1 MAKKQK
7 RTMPRRWADP
17 KAAQAAKQGVLA
29 RRRALWLGTG
39 LTGIVIVAAVI
50 GAILQPASKSTPLD
64 GDTRIEGKVSTLVDG
79 IPQEGQTLGLPNA
92 PVTLQVFAD
101 LEDEDTQHWILQLLP
116 RIIKVF
122 VRTNILKIEYLSFK
136 TNTIHP
142 ETFVKQQAAALS
154 AGVQDKLWNFI
165 ETFYNE
171 QGKEYTPYVTERY
184 LENIASQ
191 VPGLNMA
198 QWHEDRNNGRR
209 SEQVVTEDQTAKAE
223 EIHVTPAY
231 RLGLTGQPLKNFTGS
246 EAITFSNGGGV
257 KQKHPT
263 TFASADDI
271 AKAIKALQ

>member
-1 MAKKQK
+1 
-7 RTMPRRWADP
+7 MPRRWADP

-39 LTGIVIVAAVI
+39 LAGIVIVAVVI
-50 GAILQPASKSTPLD
+50 GAVLQSASKSGRLD
-64 GDTRIEGKVSTLVDG
+64 GDTRIERKVSTLLDG

-116 RIIKVF
+116 KIIKVF
-122 VRTNILKIEYLSFK
+122 VRTNILKIEFLSFK

-165 ETFYNE
+165 DTFYNE
-171 QGKEYTPYVTERY
+171 QGKEYTPYVTEPY

-223 EIHVTPAY
+223 GIHVTPAY
-231 RLGLTGQPLKNFTGS
+231 RLGLTGQPPKNFMGS
-246 EAITFSNGGGV
+246 EAITFFNRGG